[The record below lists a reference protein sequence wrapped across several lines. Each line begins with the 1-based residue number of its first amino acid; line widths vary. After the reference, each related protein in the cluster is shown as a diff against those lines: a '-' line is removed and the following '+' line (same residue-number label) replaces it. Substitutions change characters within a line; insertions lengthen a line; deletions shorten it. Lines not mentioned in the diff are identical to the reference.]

1 MQSSTLSPI
10 ERSACHAV
18 GIRSVAQSGA
28 MSVEVGIGIGS
39 GLLAILG
46 LVQAVH
52 SAQHFLWLAIWPA
65 PVTLLSTVFIFL
77 SHGFHFR
84 NGVLVLGQRTPNG
97 KASRRRG
104 APPERGQAPK
114 PTLAGKHRC
123 FLAHHGLAS
132 EARSTAYEDETGR

>member
-10 ERSACHAV
+10 ERSACRAV
-18 GIRSVAQSGA
+18 GIRSVAERGA
-28 MSVEVGIGIGS
+28 MSVEVGIWIGS

-65 PVTLLSTVFIFL
+65 PVTLLSTIFIFL

-84 NGVLVLGQRTPNG
+84 NGVLVLGRRTANG

-104 APPERGQAPK
+104 TPPERDKSGSR
-114 PTLAGKHRC
+114 LGEEN
-123 FLAHHGLAS
+123 S
-132 EARSTAYEDETGR
+132 